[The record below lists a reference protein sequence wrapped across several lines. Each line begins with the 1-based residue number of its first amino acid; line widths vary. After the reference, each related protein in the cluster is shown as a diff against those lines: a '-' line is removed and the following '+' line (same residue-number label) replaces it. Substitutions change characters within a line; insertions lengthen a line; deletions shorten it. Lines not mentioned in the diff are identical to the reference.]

1 ALYDSWLDWVR
12 EDRNP
17 PDLQVLVHTALAHYQ
32 FETIHPYNDG
42 NGRVGRL
49 AAVLQI
55 MRSGAL
61 SHPVLSISPW
71 LRQNENEYKDH
82 LLKVSTT
89 GDWEPWITFFVEA
102 LTVESQRAQHRIGE
116 LLHLRESLSEEVRQL
131 LPRGRLAVDVV
142 DDLIEFPVIS
152 VGAVEHRY
160 DKSNQAARNAVNRLI
175 EVGLLEPFN
184 DAKYD
189 RLYWNPRV
197 FQIIQR
203 S

>member
-1 ALYDSWLDWVR
+1 
-12 EDRNP
+12 
-17 PDLQVLVHTALAHYQ
+17 
-32 FETIHPYNDG
+32 
-42 NGRVGRL
+42 
-49 AAVLQI
+49 

-175 EVGLLEPFN
+175 EVGLLEPFKSSGGQQTVLVVPERAPVCGSGLVA
-184 DAKYD
+184 DVSVI
-189 RLYWNPRV
+189 PR
-197 FQIIQR
+197 R
-203 S
+203 SPISSAY